1 MTRVATLAV
10 NDQVYCVAVE
20 THETLLDVLRE
31 KLRLTGTKK
40 GCNLGDCG
48 ACTVLVDGEPMNS
61 CLLLAAEMEGKAI
74 TTIEGLACATGGD
87 AGATGLTPLQKAFV
101 GEGAIQCGYCTP
113 GMVLTATALLE
124 RNPNP
129 TTAEIKDALAGNLCR
144 CTGYAGIMRAVRRW
158 RSYRDSGSSMPTQGL
173 TIDEGRLTIEEKM
186 HSAVHP
192 PSVGSQS
199 SIVNRQ
205 SAMGGVGVSMPRVDA
220 ADKVTGRA
228 IYTADISLPNMV
240 HGKILGSPIA
250 HGRIKSIDI
259 SKARALPGVL
269 AVITGAD
276 VPDTTYGVSPAR
288 YDEHVLAKEKVR
300 HVGDPVAAVA
310 AVDERTAERAL
321 ALIEVEYEEL
331 PAVFDP
337 AAAVA
342 EGAPRLHE
350 PYERNISTHVDQ
362 NFGDLEKGFAE
373 SDYVREETFTGN
385 HVYQSPLEPHAA
397 LATWEH
403 DGTLVLYTSTQVPH
417 YVQYMVAH
425 VLHIPLGRIRVIRP
439 AVGGGFG
446 GKAATTPL
454 DLCAAILSRK
464 TGRPVKM
471 VYSREEMFHYGRG
484 RHKQHIKFKLG
495 VDREGRIKAFQSE
508 IYLDGGAYTSF
519 GVATA
524 YYAGSMMP
532 TLYHIPNYKY
542 DGYRVVTNKPACGAM
557 RGHGVPQ
564 PRFAFECLLNM
575 VADELGIDPIEIRRR
590 NAMTPN
596 TRTVND
602 MDVGSCE
609 FRATLEAVCQK
620 SGWNEKY
627 RRFSEEERPRRG
639 LQSALDP
646 GHQYMISAPPFSPEG
661 TKEDSPGR
669 QPWVTVALDGSSPV
683 GAKESTPLSATSAAP
698 PGLEV
703 SKAAISQG
711 LRPGLPSNAPD
722 GADPGRVARTLNM
735 CGHPGPARSN
745 VRKGIGVG
753 CGGFVSGAG
762 YCIYRGQVQL
772 SHEKPRE
779 HFQKKSIFPHA
790 NAIVKVSEDGM
801 AAVLLI
807 GAAEIGQGSDT
818 VLVQMCAE
826 SLGIPASRIRM
837 RSEDSDISPL
847 DLGAYSSR
855 VTLMGGHAVS
865 RAAAAVVDKLRPYAA
880 AMLGC
885 EESQV
890 VARDGRMFAEPAA
903 ARTAGARTA
912 GARIPSRTETREGIP
927 AEGGCEMGIS
937 HQPFSNPQS
946 SIVNRQS
953 SMADSPSPLEQ
964 PSVPWEEVARQYF
977 NDNGPL
983 VGTGCYKP
991 PDGLGGD
998 YKGATVGTSPA
1009 YSFGSAVCEV
1019 AVDLETGKV
1028 KIERFTD
1035 YHDCGTPINPQMVHG
1050 QVEGAVVMGASETIL
1065 EDVQF
1070 DDQGRIL
1077 NPNLHGY
1084 LMMTIKDAP
1093 EIFSG
1098 LVASYE
1104 PRGPFGA
1111 KEIGE
1116 GATLPVLGAVAH
1128 AIANATGVWIKD
1140 LPITPEKILKAIR
1153 EKPVVVESPV

>member
-1 MTRVATLAV
+1 MV
-10 NDQVYCVAVE
+10 NGQRYSVAVE
-20 THETLLDVLRE
+20 AWETLLDVLRD
-31 KLRLTGTKK
+31 KLHLAGTKK
-40 GCNLGDCG
+40 GCNAGDCG

-61 CLLLAAEMEGKAI
+61 CLLLAIEMEGKAI
-74 TTIEGLACATGGD
+74 TTIEGLASGGE
-87 AGATGLTPLQKAFV
+87 LTPVQRAFV
-101 GEGAIQCGYCTP
+101 HEGAIQCGFCTP
-113 GMVLTATALLE
+113 GQVLAATALLN
-124 RNPNP
+124 RNPDP
-129 TTAEIKDALAGNLCR
+129 TIDEIKEALAGNLCR
-144 CTGYAGIMRAVRRW
+144 CTGYAGILRAVQRCKSR
-158 RSYRDSGSSMPTQGL
+158 
-173 TIDEGRLTIEEKM
+173 
-186 HSAVHP
+186 
-192 PSVGSQS
+192 VG
-199 SIVNRQ
+199 IAHQ
-205 SAMGGVGVSMPRVDA
+205 SADQDGGQRPSYNSVGVSIPRVDA

-228 IYTADISLPNMV
+228 QYTADIHLPNMI

-250 HGRIKSIDI
+250 HGRIKRVDTSRA
-259 SKARALPGVL
+259 KALPGVL
-269 AVITGAD
+269 VVVTGAD
-276 VPDTTYGVSPAR
+276 VPDTMYGVSPAR
-288 YDEHVLAKEKVR
+288 YDEHVLAKDKVR

-310 AVDERTAERAL
+310 AIDERTAEKAL
-321 ALIEVEYEEL
+321 GLIEVEYEEL

-337 AAAVA
+337 LHAVA
-342 EGAPRLHE
+342 DGAPQLHE
-350 PYERNISTHVDQ
+350 RYKRNINTHVDQ
-362 NFGDLEKGFAE
+362 SFGDIERGFAE
-373 SDYVREETFTGN
+373 SHCVREETFTGN
-385 HVYQSPLEPHAA
+385 HVYQSPLEPHASI
-397 LATWEH
+397 ATWDP
-403 DGTLVLYTSTQVPH
+403 DGTLVLYSSTQVPH
-417 YVQYMVAH
+417 YVQYMMAH
-425 VLHIPLGRIRVIRP
+425 VLHVPLGRIRVIRP

-454 DLCAAILSRK
+454 DLCAAILSQR

-484 RHKQHIKFKLG
+484 RHKQHMKFKLG
-495 VDREGRIKAFQSE
+495 VDREGKIKAFKSE

-575 VADELGIDPIEIRRR
+575 VADDLGIDPIEIRRR

-602 MDVGSCE
+602 LDIGSCE
-609 FRATLEAVCQK
+609 FRATLDAAEQQ
-620 SGWNEKY
+620 SGWKAKY
-627 RRFSEEERPRRG
+627 RQGSVG
-639 LQSALDP
+639 V
-646 GHQYMISAPPFSPEG
+646 PPAMGGIGVPPAMGG
-661 TKEDSPGR
+661 TGILP
-669 QPWVTVALDGSSPV
+669 VAHGQD
-683 GAKESTPLSATSAAP
+683 ARATSSDRSVGP
-698 PGLEV
+698 P
-703 SKAAISQG
+703 S
-711 LRPGLPSNAPD
+711 P
-722 GADPGRVARTLNM
+722 T
-735 CGHPGPARSN
+735 
-745 VRKGIGVG
+745 VRGIGVG

-762 YCIYRGQVQL
+762 YAIYRGQVQL

-779 HFQKKSIFPHA
+779 HFQKRSIFPHA
-790 NAIVKVSEDGM
+790 NAIVKISEDGM

-818 VLVQMCAE
+818 VLTQMCAE
-826 SLGIPASRIRM
+826 SLGIPVSRMRI

-855 VTLMGGHAVS
+855 VTLMAGHAVS
-865 RAAAAVVDKLRPYAA
+865 RAGAAVVDKMRPYAA
-880 AMLGC
+880 RMLGC
-885 EESQV
+885 APSEV
-890 VARDGRMFAEPAA
+890 VARDGRMFAVSSDEA
-903 ARTAGARTA
+903 
-912 GARIPSRTETREGIP
+912 TERRSDEG
-927 AEGGCEMGIS
+927 MGS
-937 HQPFSNPQS
+937 GVPQS
-946 SIVNRQS
+946 SIVNPQS
-953 SMADSPSPLEQ
+953 PIPDPR
-964 PSVPWEEVARQYF
+964 SVPWEEVARQYF

-1009 YSFGSAVCEV
+1009 YSFGTSVCEL

-1035 YHDCGTPINPQMVHG
+1035 YHDCGTAINPRAVHG
-1050 QVEGAVVMGASETIL
+1050 QVEGAIVMGASETIM

-1070 DDQGRIL
+1070 DERGQIL

-1098 LVASYE
+1098 IVDSYE

-1116 GATLPVLGAVAH
+1116 GSTLPVLGAVAH

-1140 LPITPEKILKAIR
+1140 LPITPEKILKAVR
-1153 EKPVVVESPV
+1153 ERQGAAESRAM